1 MRTTQLTRRGFLKRA
16 TLGGAVAAFPN
27 LIPARVLGA
36 DGAVTPNNRINVAM
50 IGTGRQV
57 FYANL
62 PWFLWSE
69 DVQVVAVCDVD
80 AWRMEQA
87 KKKVEE
93 SYANKTGFGGYKG
106 CTTHRDFRE
115 VLARKDVDA
124 VMISTPDY
132 WHACMAIAAAKAG
145 KDIALEK
152 PISLS
157 VEQGRAIADAVKKH
171 KVVCRTDTEVRS
183 QRWFQQLCQVVRNRR
198 IGEVKRV
205 VVGVPKDPAPLVE
218 APGTMPVPPELDYEL
233 WQGPAPTRPYTL
245 KRVHARQGG
254 LDYTAGTG
262 PGWFHISD
270 YSLGNLLN
278 WGTHTIDI
286 AQWALDTERTGPVEV
301 EGRAEFPK
309 AFWDAPINHE
319 FRYRYANGV
328 EMLYVSDRPFVRVE
342 GTEGWIENT
351 WFQSNGFKASDPALL
366 KWKPGAN
373 DIQLPCISEK
383 EDFINCVR
391 SRKEPIITAEIGHRA
406 ATICQ
411 IGLIAAK
418 LGQKLKWDPA
428 AEKFSGND
436 EANKLLHRPLR
447 APWTTE
453 V

>member
-1 MRTTQLTRRGFLKRA
+1 MRTARREFLRHA
-16 TLGGAVAAFPN
+16 VLGGAAASFPN

-36 DGAVTPNNRINVAM
+36 DGAVTPNNRINVAL

-80 AWRMEQA
+80 SWRMEQA
-87 KKKVEE
+87 KKLVEE
-93 SYANKTGFGGYKG
+93 SYAKKAGLGRYKG
-106 CTTHRDFRE
+106 CATHRDFRE

-124 VMISTPDY
+124 VMISTPDH

-157 VEQGRAIADAVKKH
+157 VEQGRAIADAVTRH

-183 QRWFQQLCQVVRNRR
+183 QQWFQQLCQVVRNRR

-205 VVGVPKDPAPLVE
+205 MVGVPKDPGP
-218 APGTMPVPPELDYEL
+218 MPVPPELDYDL
-233 WQGPAPTRPYTL
+233 WQGPAPARPYTL
-245 KRVHARQGG
+245 TRVHSPRSG

-262 PGWFHISD
+262 PGWMHISD
-270 YSLGNLLN
+270 YSLGTLLN
-278 WGTHTIDI
+278 WGTHTVDI

-301 EGRAEFPK
+301 EGRAEFRDNL
-309 AFWDAPINHE
+309 WDVPRNFE
-319 FRYRYANGV
+319 MRYRYASGI
-328 EMLYVSDRPFVRVE
+328 EMLYVADRPFVRVE

-351 WFQSNGFKASDPALL
+351 WFQSGGFKASAPELL
-366 KWKPGAN
+366 KWKPGPN
-373 DIQLPCISEK
+373 DIHLPCVSEK

-391 SRKEPIITAEIGHRA
+391 SRKDPIITAEIGHRT

-411 IGLIAAK
+411 IGFIAAR

-428 AEKFSGND
+428 AEKFTAND
-436 EANKLLHRPLR
+436 EANQLLSRPLR
-447 APWTTE
+447 APWTL
-453 V
+453 